1 MLGYFL
7 YALTGILAGTL
18 AGLFGVGGGVIVVPA
33 LVFIYSLAHFPAYI
47 IMHMAIGTSLAAMVS
62 TAVSSVISHH
72 RREAVLWPLFWQLLP
87 GLIIGTVMGAIL
99 ASSLQTLILRN
110 IFGIFLL
117 VVALRMFLRSDDKS
131 DRQLPGGVI
140 NSFFG
145 ALIGFLSGM
154 LGIGGGAVTIPLLHH
169 YGVPLPKAS
178 GTSAAVSF
186 PIAITGAISVIFTG
200 WHVASTIPHA
210 TGYIYWPAAIII
222 GIFSVAAVSLGSIL
236 ALRLPV
242 ALLQKIFAVLLIIIA
257 ADLMR

>member
-1 MLGYFL
+1 
-7 YALTGILAGTL
+7 
-18 AGLFGVGGGVIVVPA
+18 
-33 LVFIYSLAHFPAYI
+33 
-47 IMHMAIGTSLAAMVS
+47 MHMAIGTSLAAMVS
-62 TAVSSVISHH
+62 TAVFSVISHH

-117 VVALRMFLRSDDKS
+117 VVATDVSRSDDKC

-178 GTSAAVSF
+178 GTSAAVTF